1 MPVFAYRALTGGG
14 RARGGV
20 IGAESARAA
29 WQELRARGVY
39 PTELREQAAGSGW
52 AGRRLG
58 AEELAAATRQLATL
72 VGAGVPVAEALAAVA
87 EQSEHPALVRGLTV
101 AEARL
106 REGEPLADAL
116 AASPRVFPPLFR
128 DLVRAGEASGALATV
143 LARLA
148 DHTEASAA
156 LRARLRAALTYPAV
170 MAAATVAVLAFL
182 LAWVVPQLT
191 QLFAETGTRLPLAT
205 RALIAVTS
213 VVGRTWW
220 LLLLAGAVAA
230 WGLTR
235 WAATPA
241 GRARLDAALLGAPLA
256 GPIVRKAA
264 VARFARTLGTLL
276 AGGLPLDVA
285 LGIAGAATGNRRLAD
300 AVASAREAV
309 RQGEP
314 LAPALRRAGVFP
326 PLVVHLAAVG
336 ERAGSLGPMLER
348 AAAAYERE
356 VETTISAA
364 TALVEPLLVLVM
376 GGVVLALV
384 AAVLLPLLD
393 LNGLVR

>member
-39 PTELREQAAGSGW
+39 PTDLREQAAGAGW

-106 REGEPLADAL
+106 REGEPLAEAL

-170 MAAATVAVLAFL
+170 MAAATVAVLVFL

-205 RALIAVTS
+205 RLLIGATGCVR
-213 VVGRTWW
+213 RTWW
-220 LLLLAGAVAA
+220 LILAAGAGAA
-230 WGLTR
+230 WALAR

-241 GRARLDAALLGAPLA
+241 GRARSDAALLGAPLA
-256 GPIVRKAA
+256 GPIVLKAA

-276 AGGLPLDVA
+276 AGGLPLDAA
-285 LGIAGAATGNRRLAD
+285 LGIAAPPRGTAGSPTRSRARARRCAR
-300 AVASAREAV
+300 ASRSRWRSARRACSRRSSSASPPSASARA
-309 RQGEP
+309 RSARCSSG
-314 LAPALRRAGVFP
+314 RRRPTSARWRP
-326 PLVVHLAAVG
+326 PSPPRPRWSSRSSCSSWAASSS
-336 ERAGSLGPMLER
+336 RWSPR
-348 AAAAYERE
+348 SCCRSS
-356 VETTISAA
+356 T
-364 TALVEPLLVLVM
+364 
-376 GGVVLALV
+376 
-384 AAVLLPLLD
+384 
-393 LNGLVR
+393 